1 MDTMLVRTP
10 GEFKQL
16 FLPPLAPSL
25 KSILRVQ
32 CLMPLLTFYGGVG
45 EIGGNLLS
53 LRNRVEGCHVLFD
66 AGLSF
71 SAYRRFFDFPFRIPQ
86 ESVRLELV
94 ETEIL
99 PEIMGLHDRP
109 LKYYAELSKA
119 KGKGRYEIIEPA
131 DGETD
136 IDEVFVS
143 HVHSDHSKLCS
154 LLGSRSTMRMGE
166 LTTDLFVKNA
176 GLATRLDLFSKL
188 FFQDAKSGRARH
200 KYQPFADGERIKLG
214 GLEILP
220 LAVDHSTPS
229 SFGFIV
235 TGSTSTLAY
244 TGDIRFHGAAAKLS
258 REFVQEARE
267 REVDVLVTEGTNM
280 GEARPQGEADVG
292 KFSSAL
298 IEKSNRGGNCLTLVK
313 VSPADIDRI
322 SSMVSLAEE
331 LDNDVILTKGVA
343 STICIASSFR
353 ERLRFIQLPDLKKC
367 RILLPKD
374 ATYADRHS
382 KFLEREGL
390 ADLFLK
396 LSDYHSEYSGK
407 PHVII
412 SRGDLN
418 LFKLKP
424 LPRSLYIF
432 STSEPVNEE
441 EEFNLEREIN
451 TSQLLGLLFY
461 HVHASGHASSLD
473 LVEMVKQIKPK
484 RLIPIHT
491 ENPNAFVK
499 IFSDYADV
507 IVPQKGKPLEI

>member
-1 MDTMLVRTP
+1 
-10 GEFKQL
+10 
-16 FLPPLAPSL
+16 
-25 KSILRVQ
+25 
-32 CLMPLLTFYGGVG
+32 MPLLTFYGGVG
-45 EIGGNLLS
+45 EIGGNLIS
-53 LRNRVEGCHVLFD
+53 LRNREEGCHVLFD

-99 PEIMGLHDRP
+99 PEIVGLHGRP
-109 LKYYAELSKA
+109 IRYFAELAKA
-119 KGKGRYEIIEPA
+119 KDKGKEEGGYEIIEPA
-131 DGETD
+131 NEETD

-154 LLGSRSTMRMGE
+154 LLGSRSTIRMGE

-176 GLATRLDLFSKL
+176 GLSSRMDLFSKL

-200 KYQPFADGERIKLG
+200 RYQPFADGERVELG
-214 GLEILP
+214 GFEILP

-229 SFGFIV
+229 SFGFLITCS
-235 TGSTSTLAY
+235 TGTMAY
-244 TGDIRFHGAAAKLS
+244 TGDIRFHGAAGRLS
-258 REFVQEARE
+258 REFIHEARE
-267 REVDVLVTEGTNM
+267 RDVDVLVTEGTNM
-280 GEARPQGEADVG
+280 GEARPQGESDVG

-298 IEKSNRGGNCLTLVK
+298 IEKSNRGGNYLTLVK

-343 STICIASSFR
+343 STICIASSFK
-353 ERLRFIQLPDLKKC
+353 ERLRFIKLPDLKKC
-367 RILLPKD
+367 RILVPKD
-374 ATYADRHS
+374 TTYADRHS

-396 LSDYHSEYSGK
+396 LSDYHSECSGK
-407 PHVII
+407 PHVLI

-451 TSQLLGLLFY
+451 TAQLLGLLFY
-461 HVHASGHASSLD
+461 HVHASGHASPLD
-473 LVEMVKQIKPK
+473 LVEMVKQIKPRK
-484 RLIPIHT
+484 LIPIHT
-491 ENPNAFVK
+491 ENPNAFRK

-507 IVPQKGKPLEI
+507 VVPQKGKPLEI

>member
-1 MDTMLVRTP
+1 
-10 GEFKQL
+10 
-16 FLPPLAPSL
+16 
-25 KSILRVQ
+25 
-32 CLMPLLTFYGGVG
+32 MPLLTFYGGVG
-45 EIGGNLLS
+45 EIGGNLIS
-53 LRNRVEGCHVLFD
+53 LRIKEEGSHILFD

-86 ESVRLELV
+86 ESVKLELV

-99 PEIMGLHDRP
+99 PEIVGLDDRP
-109 LKYYAELSKA
+109 LRYYAELA
-119 KGKGRYEIIEPA
+119 KGKGGYDIVEPP
-131 DGETD
+131 DSETD
-136 IDEVFVS
+136 IDEVFIS

-154 LLGSRSTMRMGE
+154 LLGSRSTINMGE
-166 LTTDLFVKNA
+166 LATDLFVKNA
-176 GLATRLDLFSKL
+176 GLSSRLDLFSKL
-188 FFQDAKSGRARH
+188 FFQDAKSGKARH
-200 KYQPFADGERIKLG
+200 RYQPFADGKRLKLG

-229 SFGFIV
+229 SFGFITTCSV
-235 TGSTSTLAY
+235 GTMAY
-244 TGDIRFHGAAAKLS
+244 TGDIRFHGAASKLS
-258 REFVQEARE
+258 REFVQEARG
-267 REVDVLVTEGTNM
+267 RDVDVLITEGTNM
-280 GEARPQGEADVG
+280 GEGRPQGESDVG
-292 KFSSAL
+292 KYSSAL

-313 VSPADIDRI
+313 VSPNDIDRI
-322 SSMVSLAEE
+322 SSIVNLAKE
-331 LDNDVILTKGVA
+331 LDNEVILTKGVA
-343 STICIASSFR
+343 STICIASSFS
-353 ERLRFIQLPDLKKC
+353 ERLRFIKLPDLKEC

-374 ATYADRHS
+374 TTYADRHS

-396 LSDYHSEYSGK
+396 PSDYHSECSSK

-441 EEFNLEREIN
+441 EEFNLEREVN
-451 TSQLLGLLFY
+451 TAQLLGLLFY
-461 HVHASGHASSLD
+461 HIHASGHASSLD

-484 RLIPIHT
+484 KLIPIHT

-499 IFSDYADV
+499 IFSDYTDV
-507 IVPQKGKPLEI
+507 VLPQKGKPIKI